1 MRKTLHNK
9 NILINVKVAGIQ
21 TLRSDSTLTRVN
33 SINSTL
39 ELITCPPANQIARN
53 VSPAGALN
61 RLMHTLY
68 RLMHT
73 LSSTRTRRP
82 REEL

>member
-1 MRKTLHNK
+1 MIEIPGDHAQSGDKLHTLK
-9 NILINVKVAGIQ
+9 
-21 TLRSDSTLTRVN
+21 
-33 SINSTL
+33 
-39 ELITCPPANQIARN
+39 LITCPPANQIARN